1 MRRGH
6 ASSVFLL
13 LRGRATQ
20 YLGRVVQET
29 GHRGHPGHLSS
40 DFARRSNELWLIAN
54 PNGQPVPQW
63 PPQAS
68 DPYQSADRSDTARGQ
83 LCRPSETV
91 LELLPMPQRGEFRK
105 EDGELVV
112 DSGRNRVS

>member
-1 MRRGH
+1 M
-6 ASSVFLL
+6 
-13 LRGRATQ
+13 
-20 YLGRVVQET
+20 
-29 GHRGHPGHLSS
+29 
-40 DFARRSNELWLIAN
+40 AN
-54 PNGQPVPQW
+54 LVPQW